1 MKIMLAMVLCT
12 AVYQQCQT
20 PFAMPT
26 TYDNF
31 YQCMI
36 AGYEEAKK
44 KTIEVGKDIVNKDG
58 IYIKFYCVNDTRPQ
72 T

>member
-20 PFAMPT
+20 PFAMPVS
-26 TYDNF
+26 YDNF

-58 IYIKFYCVNDTRPQ
+58 IYIKFYCVNDTRPE